1 MDQGEAVVSAS
12 APPLGR
18 ALYFIDVLVCLLF
31 CLTLALVGAR
41 FSREVTVPVEL
52 PTLPDA
58 ESEAAGAD
66 LSGSTIVLRSSGA
79 DVEVFYEGEP
89 LSFEELSATLASAP
103 PPSVVVRS
111 ETSLLARVI
120 GAAHAAGVHDIRLA
134 YQEAEAGEATC
145 CD

>member
-1 MDQGEAVVSAS
+1 VSAS
-12 APPLGR
+12 ASPLGR
-18 ALYFIDVLVCLLF
+18 GLYFIDVLACLLF

-52 PTLPDA
+52 PTLPERAQDV
-58 ESEAAGAD
+58 AGAD
-66 LSGSTIVLRSSGA
+66 LSGSTIVLRRAGQE
-79 DVEVFYEGEP
+79 VEVFYDGEP
-89 LSFEELSATLASAP
+89 LSLEELAARLAAAP

-111 ETSLLARVI
+111 ETSPLARVI

-134 YQEAEAGEATC
+134 YEEADSAEATC

>member
-1 MDQGEAVVSAS
+1 VSAS
-12 APPLGR
+12 ASPLGR
-18 ALYFIDVLVCLLF
+18 GLYFIDVLACLLF

-52 PTLPDA
+52 PTLPEQA
-58 ESEAAGAD
+58 QENAGAD
-66 LSGSTIVLRSSGA
+66 LSGSTIVLRRDA
-79 DVEVFYEGEP
+79 DSVEVFYEGDSI
-89 LSFEELSATLASAP
+89 SFEELESRLAAAP

-111 ETSLLARVI
+111 ETSPLARVI

-134 YQEAEAGEATC
+134 YEEANSEELPC